1 MDVQMKE
8 DPDEQEEVTIQLFQI
23 RLDRLR
29 QLALASRQAY
39 FARLDFI
46 PAGEKKETWYL
57 GRWGVLDPAT
67 LDPIVVDWRRAAV
80 FCCSFQAP
88 PNCEFVGWNTRADGS
103 GRSYMDRQ
111 LYEEGNVHQPPDIVH
126 NDSSL
131 TSIHLYAIWRD
142 WSNWRDLF

>member
-1 MDVQMKE
+1 MDPNRLPEHPDAQEEFFHLQQTCDAIDREIGEVETLTGAKAGECMDVQMKE

-57 GRWGVLDPAT
+57 GR
-67 LDPIVVDWRRAAV
+67 
-80 FCCSFQAP
+80 
-88 PNCEFVGWNTRADGS
+88 
-103 GRSYMDRQ
+103 
-111 LYEEGNVHQPPDIVH
+111 
-126 NDSSL
+126 
-131 TSIHLYAIWRD
+131 
-142 WSNWRDLF
+142 